1 MKLSDEFLLTPMG
14 ESYVL
19 VPVGKAAEK
28 FHGVVKLNETAA
40 FIVRQLQSETDADKI
55 VDALAAEYKGTR
67 EQFAA
72 DVQESLS
79 KLRQCGALCE

>member
-14 ESYVL
+14 ERYVL
-19 VPVGKAAEK
+19 VPVGRAADK
-28 FHGVVKLNETAA
+28 VHGVLKLNETAA
-40 FIVRQLQSETDADKI
+40 FIVRQLQSKTDADAI
-55 VDALAAEYKGTR
+55 VDAMAAEYKGSR

-79 KLRQCGALCE
+79 KLRQCGALVD